1 MSPAT
6 RLRLFYFAYYGS
18 VGAYLPYFA
27 PYLRG
32 LGFSGEQIGTVQMV
46 GPLVAVPAALAWAAA
61 ADRMRDPARALRLAT
76 AWGLAAMVL
85 LPFVST
91 PLAVGAVLL
100 LHGLGDRSVVPLVDS
115 VTVEWARHRPG
126 ASYARIRL
134 FGSLG
139 YAALAT
145 AAGLWLTARGDRPG
159 DRLVPLLVLGC
170 VAAYAGLARGLPSP
184 PVHGS
189 RPHFREM
196 AALLAD
202 R

>member
-46 GPLVAVPAALAWAAA
+46 GPLVAAPAALAWAAA

-76 AWGLAAMVL
+76 ALGLAAIVL
-85 LPFVST
+85 LPFATT

-100 LHGLGDRSVVPLVDS
+100 LYALGERAVIPLADS
-115 VTVEWARHRPG
+115 VTVEWSRHSPG
-126 ASYARIRL
+126 QSYARIRL
-134 FGSLG
+134 FGSVG
-139 YAALAT
+139 YAVLAT
-145 AAGLWLTARGDRPG
+145 ATGLWL
-159 DRLVPLLVLGC
+159 
-170 VAAYAGLARGLPSP
+170 
-184 PVHGS
+184 
-189 RPHFREM
+189 
-196 AALLAD
+196 
-202 R
+202 